1 MRHDIKNIE
10 ASVKARLK
18 NIAKDKNIN
27 FNQILLLYFQ

>member
-18 NIAKDKNIN
+18 NIAKDKNMV
-27 FNQILLLYFQ
+27 LLQTSGS